1 MGAHALG
8 LRLRG
13 KKRLLQ
19 NLTIYHLLTDEQIFP
34 TRLREYG
41 VGLAAATQWLFNFVI
56 TEITPAAV
64 NHIGWRTFIMFGCF
78 CAGMCAFVIL
88 FIKETKGRTLEDMD
102 VLFGL
107 VSEDQRQADVEHV
120 LNKGIELEHVE
131 QEVHVAADKAV

>member
-13 KKRLLQ
+13 KKRLMQ
-19 NLTIYHLLTDEQIFP
+19 NLTIYHLLTDTQIFP

-78 CAGMCAFVIL
+78 CCGMCAFVIL

-102 VLFGL
+102 ILFGL

-131 QEVHVAADKAV
+131 QEVHVADKVV